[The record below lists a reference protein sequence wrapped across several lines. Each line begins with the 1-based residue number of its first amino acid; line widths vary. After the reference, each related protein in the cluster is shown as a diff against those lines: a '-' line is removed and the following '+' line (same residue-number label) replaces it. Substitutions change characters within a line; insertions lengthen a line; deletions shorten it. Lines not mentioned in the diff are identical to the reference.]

1 MMRHELLDA
10 DGERQRTVFSD
21 GTSVIVDLRSGEYR
35 IEEGKQDEQ
44 NDKCTII

>member
-21 GTSVIVDLRSGEYR
+21 GTSVAVDLRNGDYR
-35 IEEGKQDEQ
+35 IEEGKQDE
-44 NDKCTII
+44 